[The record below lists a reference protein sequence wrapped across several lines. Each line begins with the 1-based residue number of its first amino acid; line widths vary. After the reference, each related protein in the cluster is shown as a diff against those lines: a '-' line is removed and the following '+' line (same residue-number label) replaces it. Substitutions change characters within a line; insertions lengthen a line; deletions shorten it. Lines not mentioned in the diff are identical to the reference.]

1 MNTTLFYAFTLG
13 LVAAV
18 NPCGFPLLPAYLA
31 GFAVSE
37 SGNGWP
43 ARTTRALIAGACVT
57 AGFVITFGIAGLLVS
72 SGMTLI
78 AGWIPWVMLGVGAA
92 LAALGIGGLAGK
104 HLAIRLPAVQ
114 FHNGSGAIAMAGFGV
129 AYAIGSLSCTL
140 PLFLAGVASS
150 FTRAGILNGLM
161 TFVAYAL
168 GMGVFVIAAS
178 LIAAQLGAESL
189 RTLRPLARFIPL
201 VASALVTAAGFYL
214 IYYWAIDLID
224 PLATT
229 SLTKAINTLQA
240 AVSSWLAASPI
251 AVLAATVIILA
262 GVGALVAKS
271 MRRVNRREENTTRA

>member
-13 LVAAV
+13 MVAAV

-31 GFAVSE
+31 SFVVSE
-37 SGNGWP
+37 PGNSWS
-43 ARTTRALIAGACVT
+43 ARTARALITGACVT
-57 AGFVITFGIAGLLVS
+57 TGFVLTFGIAGLLVS

-78 AGWIPWVMLGVGAA
+78 AGWIPWMMLGVGAA
-92 LAALGIGGLAGK
+92 LAVLGIGGLAGK
-104 HLAIRLPAVQ
+104 HLAIRLPAVR
-114 FHNGSGAIAMAGFGV
+114 FRNGSSAIAMAGFGV

-150 FTRAGILNGLM
+150 FTHAGILNGLM
-161 TFVAYAL
+161 TFVAYAI

-189 RTLRPLARFIPL
+189 RTLRPLARFIPV

-214 IYYWAIDLID
+214 IYYWAIDLTD

-229 SLTKAINTLQA
+229 PLTKTINTLQA

-262 GVGALVAKS
+262 CVGALVAKS